1 MTERKRENI
10 RCPFC
15 GNEDNC
21 GANKEGP
28 CWCDLEGVPMELRE
42 LISPEKRMKACICLK
57 CVREFKENPEGFKEK
72 LLTGPISSFLAG

>member
-1 MTERKRENI
+1 MTKRNPENI

-28 CWCDLEGVPMELRE
+28 CWCGIEGVPIELRE
-42 LISPEKRMKACICLK
+42 LISPENRMKACICQN
-57 CVREFKENPEGFKEK
+57 CVREFKENPVGFKEK
-72 LLTGPISSFLAG
+72 LSSSSV